1 MSPENKRAIT
11 VGLFILVGLVFLAAA
26 ILAVGSITKAF
37 VSNVTVST
45 IFKDVN
51 GITAGNNI
59 WYSGVKV
66 GTVKKVQFHGN
77 SEVEVI
83 MNIEEKSKDF
93 IRKDAK
99 VKISSDGLIGNKIL
113 VITGGSTNVPSIENG
128 DKLQIEET
136 TSSEDMMN
144 TLQSNNVNLLA
155 ITENLKVL
163 SNKIRDGEGTIG
175 KVISEDALYNELFA
189 TLNTLKSA
197 SVNANKMVASL
208 NSFTASLNK
217 EGNFAHDLVTD
228 TTIMV
233 NLKQASSQI
242 NTLTVQADGLLKKLD
257 ETTAGLNKSLQ
268 SSSSP
273 AGVLLNDEATARSL
287 KETIRNLESSTDK
300 LDENMLALRSNFLFR
315 KYFRKQAKAAAKAD
329 TTNN

>member
-1 MSPENKRAIT
+1 MSPENKRAVT
-11 VGLFILVGLVFLAAA
+11 VGLFILIGLIFLAAA

-37 VSNVTVST
+37 VSNVTIST

-51 GITAGNNI
+51 GLTTGNNI

-113 VITGGSTNVPSIENG
+113 VITGGSVDVQAIENG

-136 TSSEDMMN
+136 TSSEEMMN

-163 SNKIRDGEGTIG
+163 SNKIKEGEGTIG
-175 KVISEDALYNELFA
+175 KIVSDDALYNELFS
-189 TLNTLKSA
+189 TLNTLKAA
-197 SVNANKMVASL
+197 SSNANKMVASL
-208 NSFTASLNK
+208 NSFTGNLNK
-217 EGNFAHDLVTD
+217 KGNFAHDLVTD

-233 NLKQASSQI
+233 NLKQASAQI
-242 NTLTVQADGLLKKLD
+242 STLTGQADQLLKNLD
-257 ETTAGLNKSLQ
+257 QTAAGLNKGLQ
-268 SSSSP
+268 SNNSP
-273 AGVLLNDEATARSL
+273 AGVLLNDAATAASL
-287 KETIRNLESSTDK
+287 KEVVKNLETSTEK
-300 LDENMLALRSNFLFR
+300 LDENMLALRKNFLFR
-315 KYFRKQAKAAAKAD
+315 KYFKKQAKEAAKSD
-329 TTNN
+329 TLQN

>member
-1 MSPENKRAIT
+1 MTPENKRAIT
-11 VGLFILVGLVFLAAA
+11 VGLFILIGLVFLAAS

-51 GITAGNNI
+51 GLTTGNNI

-93 IRKDAK
+93 IRKDAR

-113 VITGGSTNVPSIENG
+113 VITGGSTDVPAIEDG
-128 DKLQIEET
+128 DKLRIEET
-136 TSSEDMMN
+136 FSSEEMMN

-163 SNKIRDGEGTIG
+163 SNKIKEGEGTIG
-175 KVISEDALYNELFA
+175 KVLADDALYNELFA

-197 SVNANKMVASL
+197 SVNANKMVSSL
-208 NSFTASLNK
+208 NTFTGNLNK
-217 EGNFAHDLVTD
+217 QGNFAHDLVTD

-233 NLKQASSQI
+233 NLKQATSQI
-242 NTLTVQADGLLKKLD
+242 NTLTGHADQLIKNLN
-257 ETTAGLNKSLQ
+257 ETSAGLNKSLQ
-268 SSSSP
+268 STSSP
-273 AGVLLNDEATARSL
+273 AGVLLNDATTANSL
-287 KETIRNLESSTDK
+287 KETIRNLESSTEK
-300 LDENMLALRSNFLFR
+300 LDENMTALRSNFLFR
-315 KYFRKQAKAAAKAD
+315 KYFKKQAKQAAKAD
-329 TTNN
+329 TVTN